1 MTQIKEAYS
10 NVKGQAKAALQ
21 KAKSLSKNCTP
32 EDEAFDEF
40 RQAYESLSADFR
52 QLQEEKQQLVAKID
66 CLNTADDDEMREYEE
81 RVEVQNRK
89 WFLLQFV
96 FNIFVVDQR
105 YAREHRPGPPRGE
118 QDIVED
124 GRAARGVV
132 GSAPRARLA
141 DQRQLLEG
149 FREDGLRRRGLRQPG
164 RRREGVRQVRIVRQ
178 GDVQER
184 RAAPRA
190 EQRGA
195 KRRRESGG
203 DGGVHAVAAGADAG
217 AVQMRRRDQSRDGR
231 EQREEDFRFV
241 GGVDE
246 SEPHG
251 AVFFDH
257 AEISAEFEVL
267 QVDDGAHRA

>member
-1 MTQIKEAYS
+1 MRQLALDLKTNYKNLTVLTVKSTLNSVRIEKARRTAAYLENKNEEFRRLMRESETTMTQIKEAYS

-141 DQRQLLEG
+141 DQRELHEG
-149 FREDGLRRRGLRQPG
+149 FREDGLRRRGLGQPG
-164 RRREGVRQVRIVRQ
+164 RR
-178 GDVQER
+178 
-184 RAAPRA
+184 
-190 EQRGA
+190 
-195 KRRRESGG
+195 
-203 DGGVHAVAAGADAG
+203 
-217 AVQMRRRDQSRDGR
+217 
-231 EQREEDFRFV
+231 
-241 GGVDE
+241 
-246 SEPHG
+246 
-251 AVFFDH
+251 
-257 AEISAEFEVL
+257 
-267 QVDDGAHRA
+267 